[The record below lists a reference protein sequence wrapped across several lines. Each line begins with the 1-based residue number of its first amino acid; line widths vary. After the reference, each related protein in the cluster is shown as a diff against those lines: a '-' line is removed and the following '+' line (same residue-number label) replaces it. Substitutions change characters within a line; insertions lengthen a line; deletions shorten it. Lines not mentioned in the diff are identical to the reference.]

1 MTSLTPRARSGDASK
16 LGATPHSGGVNFAVA
31 YDLGRFPAQWREWNG
46 RYRDFMRD
54 YWRGADVGVAEFA
67 TRFSGSSDLYGRA
80 RRRPTASVNLITV
93 HDGFTLRDLVSYNR
107 KHNEPNGEGNRDG
120 SDDNRSWNCGAE
132 GPTVDGEVNALRA
145 RQSRAMLTTLLLSFG
160 MPLLLGGDE
169 MGRTQ
174 RGNNNAY
181 CQDNEISW
189 FDWDAADMGLREYTA
204 RLMALR
210 GEHPVFR
217 RQRYL
222 TGAEA
227 AELGWYSPAG
237 TPMTGQQWADQRAH
251 AVAVYLDGADDPDE
265 AADGTLLVDDD
276 FLVLVNAWRGPVT
289 FTVPEV
295 RPGAPTAQS
304 WFTELDS
311 YDPAVPAPAEL
322 QRPRHAGD
330 QLVVRPRS
338 LTVLRA
344 SQELSRTYRAAS
356 NRPAVFRARGRPL
369 TQGDRGEDPREQHQ
383 PRRQVQRRVHAV
395 AERGVC
401 GPDHLAD
408 DRAVGGVVAD
418 VRALHLPG
426 LDELE
431 DERLVGNGDAELLK
445 MDREARVDLG
455 EDERAQD
462 RDAGDGADLPAGV
475 GGPGGHA

>member
-1 MTSLTPRARSGDASK
+1 M
-16 LGATPHSGGVNFAVA
+16 
-31 YDLGRFPAQWREWNG
+31 
-46 RYRDFMRD
+46 RDF
-54 YWRGADVGVAEFA
+54 WRGADVGVAEFA
-67 TRFSGSSDLYGRA
+67 TRFSGSSDLYGGA

-93 HDGFTLRDLVSYNR
+93 HDGFTLRDLVSYDR

-132 GPTVDGEVNALRA
+132 GPTDDSEVNALRA

-189 FDWDAADMGLREYTA
+189 FDWDAADMGLRGYTA
-204 RLMALR
+204 RLIALR
-210 GEHPVFR
+210 REHPVFR
-217 RQRYL
+217 RQKYL

-237 TPMTGQQWADQRAH
+237 TPMTGQQWADKTAH
-251 AVAVYLDGADDPDE
+251 AVAVYLDGADEPDE
-265 AADGTLLVDDD
+265 APDGTLMVDDD
-276 FLVLVNAWRGPVT
+276 FLVLVNAWWGPVT

-295 RPGAPTAQS
+295 RPTAQS

-311 YDPAVPAPAEL
+311 YDPAVPAVQE
-322 QRPRHAGD
+322 PRHAGD

-344 SQELSRTYRAAS
+344 SQDLSRTHAAVS

-383 PRRQVQRRVHAV
+383 AGRHIQRQVHAV
-395 AERGVC
+395 TERGVG

-418 VRALHLPG
+418 VRANHLPG

-431 DERLVGNGDAELLK
+431 DERLVANRNAELLK
-445 MDREARVDLG
+445 MNREARVDLG
-455 EDERAQD
+455 EDQRAQD
-462 RDAGDGADLPAGV
+462 RDASDRADLPAGV
-475 GGPGGHA
+475 GGPGRHA